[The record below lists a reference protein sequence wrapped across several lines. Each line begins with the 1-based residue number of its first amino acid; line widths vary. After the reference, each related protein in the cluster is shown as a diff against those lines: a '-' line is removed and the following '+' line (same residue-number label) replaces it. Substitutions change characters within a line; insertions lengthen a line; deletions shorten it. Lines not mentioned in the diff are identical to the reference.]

1 MVRYPFDSEKS
12 SLMLGDYAGW
22 QKESFA
28 YANSD
33 VFRSD
38 LKRFETP
45 SDAYRRNA
53 YAVSEQRLVMAGYR
67 MGETLNEIF
76 GK

>member
-1 MVRYPFDSEKS
+1 
-12 SLMLGDYAGW
+12 MLSDFPGW
-22 QKESFA
+22 QKESFVL
-28 YANSD
+28 ANTE

-53 YAVSEQRLVMAGYR
+53 YAVSEQRLVIAGYR

-76 GK
+76 GKP

>member
-1 MVRYPFDSEKS
+1 MLSDYP
-12 SLMLGDYAGW
+12 GW

-28 YANSD
+28 LANTD
-33 VFRSD
+33 VFRAD

-45 SDAYRRNA
+45 TDAYRRNA
-53 YAVSEQRLVMAGYR
+53 YAVSEQRLAMAGYR

-76 GK
+76 GKQ